1 MSHYTVGYLDES
13 RQHKEICAYA
23 QDSWDA
29 RNVAVND
36 VPYLQRHPSSIDCIL
51 VEGGT
56 FSAVR

>member
-1 MSHYTVGYLDES
+1 LDES
-13 RQHKEICAYA
+13 KQHKEICAYA

-36 VPYLQRHPSSIDCIL
+36 VPYLQQHPSSIDCIL

>member
-1 MSHYTVGYLDES
+1 MSHYTVSYLDES
-13 RQHKEICAYA
+13 KQHKEICAYA

-36 VPYLQRHPSSIDCIL
+36 VPYLQRYPSSIDCIL
-51 VEGGT
+51 VEGGM